1 MVRPFCF
8 INTNARLTGLSIEA
22 DGDLRCQPGAKWEDI
37 NNTLKDRGIPLF
49 FPVRTLLR
57 GP

>member
-1 MVRPFCF
+1 MFLLRS
-8 INTNARLTGLSIEA
+8 NTNARLTGLSVEA

-37 NNTLKDRGIPLF
+37 NNTLKDKGIPLF